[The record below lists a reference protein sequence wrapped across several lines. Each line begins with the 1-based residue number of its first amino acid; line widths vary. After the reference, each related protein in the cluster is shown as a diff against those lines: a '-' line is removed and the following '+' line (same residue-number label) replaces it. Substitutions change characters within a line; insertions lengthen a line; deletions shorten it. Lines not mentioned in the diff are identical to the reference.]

1 MKIQDSIQEQI
12 HMEHVSMR
20 QSNIALSDNI
30 STKPADL
37 DRASFEYTE
46 GISADE
52 TLFARSLAHSIT
64 EDVCREKR
72 RFPLKK
78 VDPNLK
84 KTRLE
89 EGTYEP
95 DPMAIARAM
104 YNL

>member
-12 HMEHVSMR
+12 HMEHVR

-52 TLFARSLAHSIT
+52 TLLHDLWLTALQKMSAARKA
-64 EDVCREKR
+64 
-72 RFPLKK
+72 FPLKRL
-78 VDPNLK
+78 PN
-84 KTRLE
+84 
-89 EGTYEP
+89 
-95 DPMAIARAM
+95 
-104 YNL
+104 

>member
-46 GISADE
+46 VFRLMKHFLHDLWLTALQKMSA
-52 TLFARSLAHSIT
+52 ARKA
-64 EDVCREKR
+64 
-72 RFPLKK
+72 FPLKRL
-78 VDPNLK
+78 PN
-84 KTRLE
+84 
-89 EGTYEP
+89 
-95 DPMAIARAM
+95 
-104 YNL
+104 

>member
-30 STKPADL
+30 SAKPADL

-52 TLFARSLAHSIT
+52 TLFS
-64 EDVCREKR
+64 
-72 RFPLKK
+72 
-78 VDPNLK
+78 
-84 KTRLE
+84 
-89 EGTYEP
+89 
-95 DPMAIARAM
+95 
-104 YNL
+104 